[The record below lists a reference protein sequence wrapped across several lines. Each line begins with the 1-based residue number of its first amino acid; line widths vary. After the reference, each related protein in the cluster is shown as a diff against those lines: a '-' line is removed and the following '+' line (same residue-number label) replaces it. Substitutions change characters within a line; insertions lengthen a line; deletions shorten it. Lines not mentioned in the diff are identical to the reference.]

1 MALPYTLYSLK
12 KVSEGHSL
20 ASKEPSDLNRA
31 LTALRTALNW
41 NQAKLARVAGVQ
53 PNVISDFERGQRNFD
68 RGDLEKIAGLM
79 GLPPE
84 AADWA
89 VNFVRPVRLVA
100 QAPGHPGSAAEAGLA
115 HVERL
120 AVRSGDLS
128 AQFTRSLLSFL
139 AFEGRAL
146 EARQRAPVLWQ
157 RMKGRAPAQ
166 RRALVEDTPEFRSW
180 ALCEL
185 LCKESIKAAA
195 DNADRARELAE
206 LALFVADLV
215 GGEASWCWRL
225 EGYAWAHVGNARRV
239 RSDLPGA
246 EEAFD
251 RARKLW
257 EAGAP
262 GDPGLLDEA
271 QVLSLEASLRIDQ
284 CRLAEAAALLNR
296 ALEADRGTLR
306 LSLLIK
312 RARLLEWAGDY
323 EDALATLE
331 QMAPL
336 IFAQEDT
343 RLLIML
349 QHNSAWNL
357 THLGRYLEAE
367 ALIPK
372 IRALTLQLNNDLDA
386 LRLRWLE
393 GRIASGFGRTEE
405 ALAAFSQLRVEF
417 ARREIAYDAALVTLE
432 LALIKLGRGR
442 TQEVKTLARQMTPI
456 FQAQGVHREALAALR
471 LFCEAAERE
480 LATVELARRIVDYLY
495 RAQHNPQL
503 RFESADL

>member
-100 QAPGHPGSAAEAGLA
+100 QAPGHPGAAAEAGLA

-128 AQFTRSLLSFL
+128 AQFTRSLLSSL

-157 RMKGRAPAQ
+157 RMKGRATAQ

-206 LALFVADLV
+206 LALFVAELV

-239 RSDLPGA
+239 GGDLPGA
-246 EEAFD
+246 EEAFA
-251 RARKLW
+251 RAGKLW

-262 GDPGLLDEA
+262 GDPRLLDEA
-271 QVLSLEASLRIDQ
+271 QVLSLEASLRTTQ
-284 CRLAEAAALLNR
+284 GRLLEAAALLDQ
-296 ALEADRGTLR
+296 ALASAPRDLR
-306 LSLLIK
+306 PNLLLQK
-312 RARLLEWAGDY
+312 ARLLEWSGNY
-323 EDALATLE
+323 ESALTTLAE
-331 QMAPL
+331 SAPL
-336 IFAQEDT
+336 ITQQDAP
-343 RLLIML
+343 RLLFTMR
-349 QHNSAWNL
+349 HNCAWNL
-357 THLGRYLEAE
+357 THLGRYVEAE
-367 ALIPK
+367 VLLPE
-372 IRALTLQLNNDLDA
+372 IRVLAFRLANELDK

-393 GRIASGFGRTEE
+393 GRVSAGLGRMEE
-405 ALAAFSQLRVEF
+405 ALIALSQVRAEF
-417 ARREIAYDAALVTLE
+417 ADQGIAYDAALATLE
-432 LALIKLGRGR
+432 VAVLQLERGR
-442 TQEVKTLARQMTPI
+442 TWEVKMLARQMAPI
-456 FQAQGVHREALAALR
+456 FQAQGVHREALAALK
-471 LFCEAAERE
+471 LFCEAAEKE
-480 LATVELARRIVDYLY
+480 SATVELAKRVAEYLY
-495 RAQHNPQL
+495 KAQHNPAL
-503 RFESADL
+503 RFEVSL